1 MCRSFIGCVV
11 FPRKSFISGCWTEPP
26 AALTVLCCW
35 IPVSSLSCVGVC
47 KGRLIF
53 KVPGGFDLSVVVWI
67 HLKPHKMQPEEVML
81 PLFSLMQRLEH
92 LPNFN
97 SFFCL
102 RPFHSHFWL
111 ICWETLSSA
120 CWVLSWV
127 LKLPHFQAFSCVS
140 EPLDLKASLSSG
152 SWSAP
157 ATLKRWCALPVVS
170 CRLVARCS
178 PGLWGGSYRPRQAGP
193 MSVCSAHRASM
204 WLSFRMVSL
213 PIPQSWPLLKVK
225 YLDSGVWKRL
235 PGLSLC
241 HILLTGWRNNSVLSH
256 IGKGFMSNLALRSLF
271 LQWTPSLS
279 SPPAPTV
286 LVPSLALKAL
296 ERKIWRHTLLLSLSS
311 WLVSVAPSFSHWL
324 LWTMDLAK
332 RDRTI
337 HCGYCGLR

>member
-127 LKLPHFQAFSCVS
+127 LKLPHFQDFSCVS
-140 EPLDLKASLSSG
+140 EPLDLKASLSDLLD
-152 SWSAP
+152 P
-157 ATLKRWCALPVVS
+157 EV
-170 CRLVARCS
+170 
-178 PGLWGGSYRPRQAGP
+178 
-193 MSVCSAHRASM
+193 
-204 WLSFRMVSL
+204 
-213 PIPQSWPLLKVK
+213 PLLHWKGGVPCLWCPAGWWPGALLGCGVEATGQGRQDPCL
-225 YLDSGVWKRL
+225 YAQPTEHQCGCHSGW
-235 PGLSLC
+235 
-241 HILLTGWRNNSVLSH
+241 SH
-256 IGKGFMSNLALRSLF
+256 SLF
-271 LQWTPSLS
+271 L
-279 SPPAPTV
+279 
-286 LVPSLALKAL
+286 KADHC
-296 ERKIWRHTLLLSLSS
+296 WRLNT
-311 WLVSVAPSFSHWL
+311 
-324 LWTMDLAK
+324 
-332 RDRTI
+332 
-337 HCGYCGLR
+337 